1 MQQDRER
8 RKVEENTHSILL
20 QIKDLKNNDLAHMEK
35 RLTKLEVASKFHTA
49 LLLIVLGSIIAF
61 GVAGVAS

>member
-1 MQQDRER
+1 LS
-8 RKVEENTHSILL
+8 HI
-20 QIKDLKNNDLAHMEK
+20 EK